1 MGDLIAISRPTPLPN
16 REFLAGHNAEILFF
30 TGVRYYRMAE
40 TIEPVAV
47 VKLGAHKRRRSPE
60 QRTAAK
66 RLREERRLEALA

>member
-1 MGDLIAISRPTPLPN
+1 MGDLIAISRPKPLPV
-16 REFLAGHNAEILFF
+16 REFLAGHSAEILFF

-40 TIEPVAV
+40 AVEPLA

-60 QRTAAK
+60 QRVTAK